1 MPTLLEER
9 QEGFADLSRLHP
21 PESMRRGGDTRAV
34 SHAHYRGTDSCNFRP
49 WIAEALQPA
58 WSFGPQRYAF
68 LAQALALAEVSGRWG
83 LVMGVEELV
92 GESRA
97 RRLRRIS
104 SRERIV
110 LGLSAGAFLS
120 VAAALALLLPSER
133 ATEPLLLLGLVFGYT
148 LIARVRFEFGNWFV
162 VPEGLAFVPLLLMA
176 PLPYVPALVALAAV
190 LSIVPDVFRGTQ
202 HRERLVTCCSDCW
215 FSIGPV
221 LVLAALAPG
230 DASLDHVAAY
240 AAALV
245 AQFAFDFAWVAI
257 RDRALDRLPLSNTLA
272 DYVGV
277 VRFDAIL
284 APIAFAIT
292 LSAVDQPLML
302 LTVGPL
308 VWLLEILSRD
318 RRERYTAALELQR
331 AYRGT
336 VMLLADVVE
345 FDDQYTA
352 DHSRS
357 VVELVHA
364 TADDLGV
371 DRSRRQELEFA
382 ALLHDVGKIA
392 IPKEILNKPAALTD
406 SEFEVMK
413 THTIEGQF
421 MLDRVGGLLGRVGE
435 IVRSCHE
442 RWDGTGYPDALRGEE
457 IPLESRIV
465 FAADA
470 LNAMTTNRPYRN
482 AMSTAEAIEELRA
495 GAGTQFDPAVVD
507 ALCAIVAAGAPAT
520 ASAADEVRALLA
532 RTSVAGGVGA
542 RA

>member
-1 MPTLLEER
+1 MER
-9 QEGFADLSRLHP
+9 
-21 PESMRRGGDTRAV
+21 
-34 SHAHYRGTDSCNFRP
+34 
-49 WIAEALQPA
+49 
-58 WSFGPQRYAF
+58 
-68 LAQALALAEVSGRWG
+68 
-83 LVMGVEELV
+83 VMGTEELV
-92 GESRA
+92 GEARA
-97 RRLRRIS
+97 RHPRRMS
-104 SRERIV
+104 TRERTV
-110 LGLSAGAFLS
+110 VGLSTTAFLS
-120 VAAALALLLPSER
+120 IAAGLAVFLPSER
-133 ATEPLLLLGLVFGYT
+133 STEPFLLVGLVLGYA
-148 LIARVRFEFGNWFV
+148 LISRVRFEFGNWFV

-176 PLPYVPALVALAAV
+176 PLPYVPLLVALAAA
-190 LSIVPDVFRGTQ
+190 LSIVPEVFDRSWHG
-202 HRERLVTCCSDCW
+202 ERLITCFSDCW

-221 LVLAALAPG
+221 LVLAVFAPG
-230 DASLDHVAAY
+230 EASLDHVPAY
-240 AAALV
+240 VGALV

-257 RDRALDRLPLSNTLA
+257 RDRTLDRLTLSSMVA
-272 DYVGV
+272 DYLGV

-364 TADDLGV
+364 TADELGV

-470 LNAMTTNRPYRN
+470 FNAMTTNRPYRN
-482 AMSTAEAIEELRA
+482 AMSQADALEELRA
-495 GAGTQFDPAVVD
+495 GAGTQFDPTVVE
-507 ALCAIVAAGAPAT
+507 ALCFLIESGAPTVAT
-520 ASAADEVRALLA
+520 AADEVRALLA
-532 RTSVAGGVGA
+532 RTSVAGSVGA

>member
-1 MPTLLEER
+1 MSGE
-9 QEGFADLSRLHP
+9 
-21 PESMRRGGDTRAV
+21 M
-34 SHAHYRGTDSCNFRP
+34 
-49 WIAEALQPA
+49 
-58 WSFGPQRYAF
+58 GP
-68 LAQALALAEVSGRWG
+68 
-83 LVMGVEELV
+83 EELV
-92 GESRA
+92 GEARA
-97 RRLRRIS
+97 RRLRRMS
-104 SRERIV
+104 SRERTV
-110 LGLSAGAFLS
+110 LGLSAAAFVC
-120 VAAALALLLPSER
+120 VAVGLALFLPSDRE
-133 ATEPLLLLGLVFGYT
+133 TEPVLLLGLVLGYA
-148 LIARVRFEFGNWFV
+148 LISRVRFEFGNMHV
-162 VPEGLAFVPLLLMA
+162 VPECLAFVPLLLIA
-176 PLPYVPALVALAAV
+176 PLPYVPALVAIAAV
-190 LSIVPDVFRGTQ
+190 LSLVPDVF
-202 HRERLVTCCSDCW
+202 HRSWQLGRLPSSFSDCW
-215 FSIGPV
+215 FCIGPV
-221 LVLAALAPG
+221 LVVAAFAPG
-230 DASLDHVAAY
+230 EASLDHVAVY
-240 AAALV
+240 AGALV
-245 AQFAFDFAWVAI
+245 AQFAFDFAWVAL
-257 RDRALDRLPLSNTLA
+257 RDHALDRLPLSTVVN

-277 VRFDAIL
+277 LRFDAIL

-364 TADDLGV
+364 TADELGV
-371 DRSRRQELEFA
+371 DRTRRQELEFA

-442 RWDGTGYPDALRGEE
+442 RWDGTGYPDGLRGEE

-470 LNAMTTNRPYRN
+470 FNAMTTNRPYRT
-482 AMSTAEAIEELRA
+482 AMSPGAALEELRA
-495 GAGTQFDPAVVD
+495 GAGTQFDPAVVE
-507 ALCAIVAAGAPAT
+507 ALSSLIESGAPAV

-532 RTSVAGGVGA
+532 RTSLADSVGA

>member
-1 MPTLLEER
+1 MASE
-9 QEGFADLSRLHP
+9 D
-21 PESMRRGGDTRAV
+21 
-34 SHAHYRGTDSCNFRP
+34 
-49 WIAEALQPA
+49 
-58 WSFGPQRYAF
+58 
-68 LAQALALAEVSGRWG
+68 
-83 LVMGVEELV
+83 LV
-92 GESRA
+92 GEARA
-97 RRLRRIS
+97 RHPRRMS
-104 SRERIV
+104 SRERTV
-110 LGLSAGAFLS
+110 VGLSTTAFLS
-120 VAAALALLLPSER
+120 LATCLALFLPSER
-133 ATEPLLLLGLVFGYT
+133 ATEPFLLLGLVLGYA
-148 LIARVRFEFGNWFV
+148 LISRVRFEFGNWFV

-176 PLPYVPALVALAAV
+176 PLPYVPLLVALAAA
-190 LSIVPDVFRGTQ
+190 LSIVPDVFDRSW
-202 HRERLVTCCSDCW
+202 HRERFVTCFSDCW

-221 LVLAALAPG
+221 LVLAVFAPG
-230 DASLDHVAAY
+230 QASLDHVAAY
-240 AAALV
+240 AGALV
-245 AQFAFDFAWVAI
+245 AQFAFDFAWVAL
-257 RDRALDRLPLSNTLA
+257 RDRALDRLPLSTVLE
-272 DYVGV
+272 DYLGV
-277 VRFDAIL
+277 LRFDAIL

-292 LSAVDQPLML
+292 LSAVDQSLML

-364 TADDLGV
+364 TADRLGV
-371 DRSRRQELEFA
+371 ETHRRQELEFA

-470 LNAMTTNRPYRN
+470 FNAMTTNRPYRS
-482 AMSTAEAIEELRA
+482 AMSTAEALEELRA
-495 GAGTQFDPAVVD
+495 GAGTQFDPTVVE
-507 ALCAIVAAGAPAT
+507 ALCAIVEAGAPAA

-532 RTSVAGGVGA
+532 RTSVADGVGA

>member
-1 MPTLLEER
+1 MEP
-9 QEGFADLSRLHP
+9 
-21 PESMRRGGDTRAV
+21 
-34 SHAHYRGTDSCNFRP
+34 
-49 WIAEALQPA
+49 
-58 WSFGPQRYAF
+58 
-68 LAQALALAEVSGRWG
+68 
-83 LVMGVEELV
+83 VMGSEDLV
-92 GESRA
+92 GEARA
-97 RRLRRIS
+97 RNPTRMS
-104 SRERIV
+104 PRERKV
-110 LGLSAGAFLS
+110 LGLSAAAFLGT
-120 VAAALALLLPSER
+120 AAFLAMVLPNER
-133 ATEPLLLLGLVFGYT
+133 DTQPLLLVGLVIGYA
-148 LIARVRFEFGNWFV
+148 LISRVRFEFGNWFV
-162 VPEGLAFVPLLLMA
+162 VPEALAFVPLLLLA
-176 PLPYVPALVALAAV
+176 PLPYVPLLVALQAP
-190 LSIVPDVFRGTQ
+190 LSMLPDLIDGSR
-202 HRERLVTCCSDCW
+202 HRERVLTASSDSW

-221 LVLAALAPG
+221 LVLAAFAPG
-230 DASLDHVAAY
+230 EASVAHAPAY
-240 AAALV
+240 AGALV
-245 AQFAFDFAWVAI
+245 AQFASDFAYGLMI
-257 RDRALDRLPLSNTLA
+257 RDRMIDRLPLKTIL
-272 DYVGV
+272 DDFLGV
-277 VRFDAIL
+277 LRFDAIL

-292 LSAVDQPLML
+292 IASLDEPLLL

-364 TADDLGV
+364 TADALGV
-371 DRSRRQELEFA
+371 ERSRRQELEFA

-392 IPKEILNKPAALTD
+392 IPKEILNKPAALSE

-470 LNAMTTNRPYRN
+470 FNAMTTNRPYRN
-482 AMSTAEAIEELRA
+482 AMSQADALEELRA
-495 GAGTQFDPAVVD
+495 GAGTQFDPTVVE
-507 ALCAIVAAGAPAT
+507 ALCSLIESGAPAV
-520 ASAADEVRALLA
+520 ANAADEVRALLA
-532 RTSVAGGVGA
+532 RTTVAESIGA

>member
-1 MPTLLEER
+1 MGTEVLVGEARARNPRRMTSRER
-9 QEGFADLSRLHP
+9 RVSGLSTAAFL
-21 PESMRRGGDTRAV
+21 
-34 SHAHYRGTDSCNFRP
+34 GT
-49 WIAEALQPA
+49 A
-58 WSFGPQRYAF
+58 AF
-68 LAQALALAEVSGRWG
+68 LAMVLPNERDTDPVLLVG
-83 LVMGVEELV
+83 LVIGYAL
-92 GESRA
+92 
-97 RRLRRIS
+97 IS
-104 SRERIV
+104 
-110 LGLSAGAFLS
+110 
-120 VAAALALLLPSER
+120 
-133 ATEPLLLLGLVFGYT
+133 
-148 LIARVRFEFGNWFV
+148 RVRFEFGNWFV
-162 VPEGLAFVPLLLMA
+162 VPEALAFVPVLLLA
-176 PLPYVPALVALAAV
+176 PLPYVPLIVALQAP
-190 LSIVPDVFRGTQ
+190 LSMLPDLFDGSR
-202 HRERLVTCCSDCW
+202 HRERVLTCSSDSW

-221 LVLAALAPG
+221 LVLAAFAPG
-230 DASLDHVAAY
+230 EASIAQAGVY
-240 AAALV
+240 VAALV
-245 AQFAFDFAWVAI
+245 AQFVFDFAWTVI
-257 RDRALDRLPLSNTLA
+257 RDRVIDRLPLKSVVD
-272 DYVGV
+272 DYLGV
-277 VRFDAIL
+277 LRFDAIL

-292 LSAVDQPLML
+292 ISALDEPLML
-302 LTVGPL
+302 LTVGPF

-364 TADDLGV
+364 TADVMGV
-371 DRSRRQELEFA
+371 ERSRRQELEFA

-442 RWDGTGYPDALRGEE
+442 RWDGSGYPDALRGEE

-470 LNAMTTNRPYRN
+470 FNAMTTNRPYRN
-482 AMSTAEAIEELRA
+482 AMSTADALEELRA
-495 GAGTQFDPAVVD
+495 GAGTQFDPAVVE
-507 ALCAIVAAGAPAT
+507 ALCTLIESGAPAV

-532 RTSVAGGVGA
+532 RTSVADGIGA

>member
-1 MPTLLEER
+1 
-9 QEGFADLSRLHP
+9 
-21 PESMRRGGDTRAV
+21 
-34 SHAHYRGTDSCNFRP
+34 
-49 WIAEALQPA
+49 
-58 WSFGPQRYAF
+58 
-68 LAQALALAEVSGRWG
+68 
-83 LVMGVEELV
+83 MGSEQLV
-92 GESRA
+92 GEARA
-97 RRLRRIS
+97 RRPRRIS
-104 SRERIV
+104 ARERTV
-110 LGLSAGAFLS
+110 LGLSATAFLI
-120 VAAALALLLPSER
+120 AAGVIAMLVPSER
-133 ATEPLLLLGLVFGYT
+133 ETQPLLLLGLVLGYA
-148 LIARVRFEFGNWFV
+148 LMSRVRFEVGNTFV
-162 VPEGLAFVPLLLMA
+162 VPEALAFVPLLLIA
-176 PLPYVPALVALAAV
+176 PLPYVPLLVGLAGV
-190 LSIVPDVFRGTQ
+190 LCIVPELLNGSL
-202 HRERLVTCCSDCW
+202 HRERLITAFSDCW
-215 FSIGPV
+215 FCIGPV
-221 LVLAALAPG
+221 LVLAVFAPG
-230 DASLDHVAAY
+230 DVSLDHTPAY
-240 AAALV
+240 LAALG
-245 AQFAFDFAWVAI
+245 AQFAFDFGWAI
-257 RDRALDRLPLSNTLA
+257 LRDRAVDGLPLRTIVN
-272 DYVGV
+272 DYVEV

-284 APIAFAIT
+284 APIAFALT
-292 LSAVDQPLML
+292 LSAVDQSLML

-364 TADDLGV
+364 TADELGV

-442 RWDGTGYPDALRGEE
+442 RWDGTGYPDALRGNQ

-470 LNAMTTNRPYRN
+470 FNAMTTNRPYRN
-482 AMSTAEAIEELRA
+482 AMSHADALEELRA
-495 GAGTQFDPAVVD
+495 GAGTQFDPAVVE
-507 ALCAIVAAGAPAT
+507 ALCSMIESGAPAV

-532 RTSVAGGVGA
+532 RASVAEGVGA

>member
-1 MPTLLEER
+1 MSGE
-9 QEGFADLSRLHP
+9 
-21 PESMRRGGDTRAV
+21 M
-34 SHAHYRGTDSCNFRP
+34 
-49 WIAEALQPA
+49 
-58 WSFGPQRYAF
+58 GP
-68 LAQALALAEVSGRWG
+68 
-83 LVMGVEELV
+83 EELV
-92 GESRA
+92 GEARA
-97 RRLRRIS
+97 RFPRRLS
-104 SRERIV
+104 ARERTV
-110 LGLSAGAFLS
+110 VGLSALAYLLTAVV
-120 VAAALALLLPSER
+120 VATVVPSER
-133 ATEPLLLLGLVFGYT
+133 ETESLLVVGLVLGYA
-148 LIARVRFEFGNWFV
+148 LISRVRFEFGNWFV
-162 VPEGLAFVPLLLMA
+162 VPEGLAFVPLVLLG
-176 PLPYVPALVALAAV
+176 PLPYVPLLVALAAV
-190 LSIVPDVFRGTQ
+190 LTVVPEILNGSV
-202 HRERLVTCCSDCW
+202 HRERAIAQLSDCW

-221 LVLAALAPG
+221 LVLGAFAPGEASLQFAGAYLAALA
-230 DASLDHVAAY
+230 
-240 AAALV
+240 
-245 AQFAFDFAWVAI
+245 AQFAFDFAWTAV
-257 RDRALDRLPLSNTLA
+257 RDRAVDRLPLSA
-272 DYVGV
+272 AVDGYIGV

-302 LTVGPL
+302 LTIGPL

-318 RRERYTAALELQR
+318 RRERYSAALELQR

-345 FDDQYTA
+345 FEDQYMA

-364 TADDLGV
+364 TAHEMGV

-392 IPKEILNKPAALTD
+392 IPKEILSKPTALTG

-421 MLDRVGGLLGRVGE
+421 MLDRVGGLLARVGE

-442 RWDGTGYPDALRGEE
+442 CWDGTGYPDGLRGEQ

-470 LNAMTTNRPYRN
+470 FSAMTTNRPYRS
-482 AMSTAEAIEELRA
+482 AMSQSEALEELRA
-495 GAGTQFDPAVVD
+495 CAGTQFDPAVVE
-507 ALCAIVAAGAPAT
+507 ALCGMIETGAPLI

-532 RTSVAGGVGA
+532 RTTVADGVGA

>member
-1 MPTLLEER
+1 
-9 QEGFADLSRLHP
+9 
-21 PESMRRGGDTRAV
+21 
-34 SHAHYRGTDSCNFRP
+34 
-49 WIAEALQPA
+49 
-58 WSFGPQRYAF
+58 
-68 LAQALALAEVSGRWG
+68 
-83 LVMGVEELV
+83 
-92 GESRA
+92 
-97 RRLRRIS
+97 
-104 SRERIV
+104 
-110 LGLSAGAFLS
+110 
-120 VAAALALLLPSER
+120 
-133 ATEPLLLLGLVFGYT
+133 
-148 LIARVRFEFGNWFV
+148 
-162 VPEGLAFVPLLLMA
+162 
-176 PLPYVPALVALAAV
+176 
-190 LSIVPDVFRGTQ
+190 
-202 HRERLVTCCSDCW
+202 
-215 FSIGPV
+215 
-221 LVLAALAPG
+221 
-230 DASLDHVAAY
+230 
-240 AAALV
+240 
-245 AQFAFDFAWVAI
+245 
-257 RDRALDRLPLSNTLA
+257 
-272 DYVGV
+272 
-277 VRFDAIL
+277 
-284 APIAFAIT
+284 
-292 LSAVDQPLML
+292 ML
-302 LTVGPL
+302 LTIGPF
-308 VWLLEILSRD
+308 VWLLEVLSRD

-364 TADDLGV
+364 TADVLGV
-371 DRSRRQELEFA
+371 ERSRRQELEFA

-470 LNAMTTNRPYRN
+470 FNAMTTNRPYRN
-482 AMSTAEAIEELRA
+482 AMSTADALEELRA
-495 GAGTQFDPAVVD
+495 GAGTQFDPTVVE
-507 ALCAIVAAGAPAT
+507 ALCSLIEAGAPVS

-532 RTSVAGGVGA
+532 RTTVPDGVGA

>member
-1 MPTLLEER
+1 
-9 QEGFADLSRLHP
+9 
-21 PESMRRGGDTRAV
+21 
-34 SHAHYRGTDSCNFRP
+34 
-49 WIAEALQPA
+49 
-58 WSFGPQRYAF
+58 
-68 LAQALALAEVSGRWG
+68 
-83 LVMGVEELV
+83 MGSEQLV
-92 GESRA
+92 GEARA
-97 RRLRRIS
+97 RRHRRMS
-104 SRERIV
+104 ARERTV
-110 LGLSAGAFLS
+110 LGLSATAFLI
-120 VAAALALLLPSER
+120 AATLIAVLVPSER
-133 ATEPLLLLGLVFGYT
+133 ETQPLLLVGLVLGYA
-148 LIARVRFEFGNWFV
+148 LISRVRFEVGNSFV
-162 VPEGLAFVPLLLMA
+162 VPEALAFVPLLLMA
-176 PLPYVPALVALAAV
+176 PLPYVPLLVGLAAA
-190 LSIVPDVFRGTQ
+190 LSVVSQVFDRSMHWERIVTS
-202 HRERLVTCCSDCW
+202 CSDCW

-221 LVLAALAPG
+221 LVLAAFAPG
-230 DASLDHVAAY
+230 VASLDHTLWY

-245 AQFAFDFAWVAI
+245 AQFAFDFGWAAL
-257 RDRALDRLPLSNTLA
+257 RDRAIDGLPFRTIFQ
-272 DYVGV
+272 DYVEV

-292 LSAVDQPLML
+292 LSAVDQSLML

-318 RRERYTAALELQR
+318 RRARYTAALELQR

-364 TADDLGV
+364 TADELGV

-392 IPKEILNKPAALTD
+392 IPKEILNKPTALTD

-442 RWDGTGYPDALRGEE
+442 RWDGTGYPDALRGEK

-470 LNAMTTNRPYRN
+470 FNAMTTNRPYRN
-482 AMSTAEAIEELRA
+482 AMSQAEALEELRA
-495 GAGTQFDPAVVD
+495 GAGTQFDPAVVE
-507 ALCAIVAAGAPAT
+507 ALCSLIESGAPVV

-532 RTSVAGGVGA
+532 RTSVADGIGA

>member
-1 MPTLLEER
+1 
-9 QEGFADLSRLHP
+9 
-21 PESMRRGGDTRAV
+21 
-34 SHAHYRGTDSCNFRP
+34 
-49 WIAEALQPA
+49 
-58 WSFGPQRYAF
+58 
-68 LAQALALAEVSGRWG
+68 
-83 LVMGVEELV
+83 MGAEELV
-92 GESRA
+92 GEARA
-97 RRLRRIS
+97 RRHRRMS
-104 SRERIV
+104 PRERTV
-110 LGLSAGAFLS
+110 LGLSASVFVIAAGLIAFL
-120 VAAALALLLPSER
+120 VPAER
-133 ATEPLLLLGLVFGYT
+133 ETQPLLLAGLVLGYAF
-148 LIARVRFEFGNWFV
+148 ISRVRFEVGNSFV
-162 VPEGLAFVPLLLMA
+162 VPEALAFVPLLLMA
-176 PLPYVPALVALAAV
+176 PLPYVPLLVGLAAA
-190 LSIVPDVFRGTQ
+190 LSVVSQVFDRSM
-202 HRERLVTCCSDCW
+202 HWERVITSCSDCW

-221 LVLAALAPG
+221 LVLAIFAPG
-230 DASLDHVAAY
+230 EVSLDNTGWY
-240 AAALV
+240 AAALA
-245 AQFAFDFAWVAI
+245 AQFAFDFSWAVL
-257 RDRALDRLPLSNTLA
+257 RDRAIDALPLRVVLH
-272 DYVGV
+272 DYLEV

-284 APIAFAIT
+284 VPVAFAIT

-308 VWLLEILSRD
+308 VWLLDIFSRD

-364 TADDLGV
+364 TADELGV
-371 DRSRRQELEFA
+371 DRARRQELEFA

-470 LNAMTTNRPYRN
+470 FNAMTTNRPYRN
-482 AMSTAEAIEELRA
+482 AMSTADALEELRA
-495 GAGTQFDPAVVD
+495 GAGTQFDPAVVE
-507 ALCAIVAAGAPAT
+507 ALCTLIESGAPAV

-532 RTSVAGGVGA
+532 STSVADSLGA

>member
-1 MPTLLEER
+1 M
-9 QEGFADLSRLHP
+9 G
-21 PESMRRGGDTRAV
+21 
-34 SHAHYRGTDSCNFRP
+34 
-49 WIAEALQPA
+49 
-58 WSFGPQRYAF
+58 
-68 LAQALALAEVSGRWG
+68 AEV
-83 LVMGVEELV
+83 LV
-92 GESRA
+92 GEARA
-97 RRLRRIS
+97 RHPRRMD
-104 SRERIV
+104 SRERTV
-110 LGLSAGAFLS
+110 LGVSAAAFLGT
-120 VAAALALLLPSER
+120 AALLAMVLPNERDTEALLLV
-133 ATEPLLLLGLVFGYT
+133 GLVIGYAF
-148 LIARVRFEFGNWFV
+148 ISRVRFEFGNWFV
-162 VPEGLAFVPLLLMA
+162 VPEALAFVPLLLLA
-176 PLPYVPALVALAAV
+176 PLPYVPLLVALQAA
-190 LSIVPDVFRGTQ
+190 LSMLPDLFDGSR
-202 HRERLVTCCSDCW
+202 HRERVLTCSSDCW
-215 FSIGPV
+215 FTIGPV
-221 LVLAALAPG
+221 LVLAAFAPG
-230 DASLDHVAAY
+230 EASIANAGVYLG
-240 AAALV
+240 ALV
-245 AQFAFDFAWVAI
+245 AQFVSDFAWVVI
-257 RDRALDRLPLSNTLA
+257 RDRVIDRLPLKTVVN
-272 DYVGV
+272 DYIGV
-277 VRFDAIL
+277 LRFDAIL

-292 LSAVDQPLML
+292 ISAIDQPLML
-302 LTVGPL
+302 LSVGPL
-308 VWLLEILSRD
+308 VWLLEILSQD

-364 TADDLGV
+364 TADELGFE
-371 DRSRRQELEFA
+371 RSRRQELEFA

-392 IPKEILNKPAALTD
+392 IPKEILHKPAALTD

-470 LNAMTTNRPYRN
+470 FNAMTTNRPYRN
-482 AMSTAEAIEELRA
+482 AMSQADAVAELRA
-495 GAGTQFDPAVVD
+495 GAGTQFDPAVVE
-507 ALCAIVAAGAPAT
+507 ALCFLIESGAPAV

-532 RTSVAGGVGA
+532 RTSVADSLGA

>member
-1 MPTLLEER
+1 
-9 QEGFADLSRLHP
+9 
-21 PESMRRGGDTRAV
+21 
-34 SHAHYRGTDSCNFRP
+34 
-49 WIAEALQPA
+49 
-58 WSFGPQRYAF
+58 
-68 LAQALALAEVSGRWG
+68 
-83 LVMGVEELV
+83 MGAEELV

-97 RRLRRIS
+97 RKLRRIS

-110 LGLSAGAFLS
+110 LGLSAGLFLS
-120 VAAALALLLPSER
+120 VAAALAIFLPSDR
-133 ATEPLLLLGLVFGYT
+133 DTEPLLLLGLVLGYT

-162 VPEGLAFVPLLLMA
+162 VPEGLAFVPLLLLA

-202 HRERLVTCCSDCW
+202 HRERLITCCSDCW

-230 DASLDHVAAY
+230 QASLDHVGAY
-240 AAALV
+240 AVALA
-245 AQFAFDFAWVAI
+245 AQFTFDFAWVAI
-257 RDRALDRLPLSNTLA
+257 RDHALDRLPLSTMVQ
-272 DYVGV
+272 DYIGV

-364 TADDLGV
+364 TADELGV
-371 DRSRRQELEFA
+371 ERSRRQELEFA

-470 LNAMTTNRPYRN
+470 FNAMTTNRPYRN
-482 AMSTAEAIEELRA
+482 AMSQTEALEELRA
-495 GAGTQFDPAVVD
+495 GAGTQFDPTVVE
-507 ALCAIVAAGAPAT
+507 ALAALIESGAPAV

-532 RTSVAGGVGA
+532 RTSVADSLGA